1 MAKEVIRFKGL
12 SLNKDEQSASHGELA
27 LCANVELHDGAL
39 RPSVLE
45 GSMVQ
50 HEVQGEMVDST
61 LASTLKYVHD
71 TPSYRHFIGVQMAY
85 NRPYLFWYHEDG
97 TAGTTGGTPFHTF
110 DEGDEVISIESVGNT
125 LVVLNKSGV
134 HYILWKSVDEGYKY
148 IGNQIPFLDLK
159 FRPSENHDEDFTLSD
174 LVGKVGGSTAWDYWE
189 GTSPDD
195 PITEWSYGTEVGIKE
210 SYKSSV
216 SEGIKALVNKINHEI
231 AEKDRFYAPFLI
243 RYCYRLYDGSITMH
257 SAPVFMNISSP
268 KSYRVYTANLV
279 KYVHSG
285 ITEVTNLGGDYN
297 GVAELNGQSVAIR
310 GFGFVYK
317 PNNVNIR
324 YSTIGTDVSNTALN
338 SLKEDWSDIVKS
350 IDIFVSPMMAR
361 EKIDEL
367 IESAKPEIPNNGIR
381 DSKAAL
387 FKSNLVDYDADEGR
401 AYPSSP
407 MTYEFAIPMA
417 SDEEYTQRL
426 KDCST
431 FYKIKSFDIKNDTIG
446 TDGSF
451 ADLEIDENAVLTL
464 TSQEMMERDEYHT
477 HNKLTPISSES
488 GMYVYNHR
496 LNLFGMQ
503 EQLFQGFN
511 IATMINEAD
520 PIPLSPDDTDYLDI
534 VRVKDVYVEL
544 ETEDGKKY
552 VHTYYGGFIR
562 EYCLCNALFYYP
574 DSRATKMMIYYSK
587 TDNYMLT
594 LSMEPCNFLNGAV
607 STSLFYKTQL
617 TGDITAPAPYPPSG
631 MDTFPMPNKILT
643 SEVDDPYFFPV
654 EGRNSVG
661 NGKIKGVGA
670 VTRALSQGQVGDH
683 DLIAFST
690 DGIWVMKV
698 ASTGLYSAIHNISR
712 EVCSNPKTICQLDQ
726 SVVFATERNL
736 SRFVESDVLS
746 ISEVLDGP
754 IPNWSTL
761 LPTLVAAFPSNGTVA
776 QQTINK
782 LLAQM
787 PPAVQLFNQGS
798 VFYDYAS
805 KRIVVL
811 PAANA
816 EGTVDAGVAMVF
828 SIRDEAWSTMAI
840 PNIKAVI
847 PGYPSPFVQLGDGKV
862 MILDK
867 TYGYAGGVDT
877 PTVPGLIITR
887 TLTFSDTMDVIRG
900 YTQYADSAVAPTMY
914 VFGSNDQRSWQS
926 LGTSNRWFYNYMPG
940 RPYRFFRIA
949 VYMQM
954 KPSEEYQQVE
964 MEAINKY
971 AKL

>member
-12 SLNKDEQSASHGELA
+12 SLNKDEQSAAHGELA

-61 LASTLKYVHD
+61 LSSTLKYVHE
-71 TPSYRHFIGVQMAY
+71 TPSYRHFIGEKTLNNEVSLYWY
-85 NRPYLFWYHEDG
+85 NADG
-97 TAGTTGGTPFHTF
+97 TEGNSTAIHTF
-110 DEGDEVISIESVGNT
+110 DNGDKIISIESVGNT
-125 LVVLNKSGV
+125 LVVMADSGV
-134 HYILWKSVDEGYKY
+134 HYVLWKEDNYKY
-148 IGNQIPFLDLK
+148 IGDKMPFLYIW
-159 FRPSENHDEDFTLSD
+159 FRRSDIDNQAEYDRSTLNEDN
-174 LVGKVGGSTAWDYWE
+174 VM
-189 GTSPDD
+189 
-195 PITEWSYGTEVGIKE
+195 SYVAYRRIEIPATDIFSINNSSHIATINSG
-210 SYKSSV
+210 YKSTV
-216 SEGIKALVNKINHEI
+216 SEGIRALINQSNNTI
-231 AEKDRFYAPFLI
+231 AKDGHFYAPFLI
-243 RYCYRLYDGSITMH
+243 RYCYRLYDGSMVMH
-257 SAPVFMNISSP
+257 SPVMFVDISTP
-268 KSYRVYTANLV
+268 FAYSYIVRCGNFEMDGSDIIVGNASLLLEY
-279 KYVHSG
+279 Y
-285 ITEVTNLGGDYN
+285 
-297 GVAELNGQSVAIR
+297 
-310 GFGFVYK
+310 
-317 PNNVNIR
+317 PNNRNLQFCVWNVI
-324 YSTIGTDVSNTALN
+324 SQDDTIA
-338 SLKEDWSDIVKS
+338 SLRNDWSDIIKS
-350 IDIFVSPMMAR
+350 VDIFVSPMMAPD
-361 EKIDEL
+361 KIDEQIDSFSCRVIGQAPL
-367 IESAKPEIPNNGIR
+367 ADIPLLSNKEYHDRIKASSNFFKIASWQIEDIGPGRSAKIP
-381 DSKAAL
+381 
-387 FKSNLVDYDADEGR
+387 VD
-401 AYPSSP
+401 
-407 MTYEFAIPMA
+407 TNFH
-417 SDEEYTQRL
+417 
-426 KDCST
+426 
-431 FYKIKSFDIKNDTIG
+431 
-446 TDGSF
+446 
-451 ADLEIDENAVLTL
+451 DLEFDKTIVQNLT
-464 TSQEMMERDEYHT
+464 TQEAMKDDYRT
-477 HNKLTPISSES
+477 HCQLIPAEAYS

-496 LNLFGMQ
+496 VNLYGIKEKLFEGFPLGMMRNNSSYTSGTHYDRIYYIMVKLN
-503 EQLFQGFN
+503 
-511 IATMINEAD
+511 T
-520 PIPLSPDDTDYLDI
+520 DDG
-534 VRVKDVYVEL
+534 V
-544 ETEDGKKY
+544 KY
-552 VHTYYGGFIR
+552 VKYTNPSDSYSFFVSQLQR
-562 EYCLCNALFYYP
+562 AVFFYP
-574 DSRATKMMIYYSK
+574 DSRATNMILYFKYYGN
-587 TDNYMLT
+587 DT
-594 LSMEPCNFLNGAV
+594 LKKLDIPLEPSDFLNG
-607 STSLFYKTQL
+607 TIGLSLFDLSTTEINNL
-617 TGDITAPAPYPPSG
+617 VVDAENTLPDVDD
-631 MDTFPMPNKILT
+631 MVPMLNKVIT
-643 SEVDDPYFFPV
+643 SEVDNPFYFPL
-654 EGRNSVG
+654 EGRNTVG
-661 NGKIKGVGA
+661 VGYIKGIAA

-761 LPTLVAAFPSNGTVA
+761 LPTLVAAFPNNGTAA

-816 EGTVDAGVAMVF
+816 SGVVDAGVAMVF

-840 PNIKAVI
+840 PSIQSVI

-900 YTQYADSAVAPTMY
+900 YTQYADSAIAPTMY
-914 VFGSNDQRSWQS
+914 IFGSNDQRSWQS